1 MLDLNRAY
9 HQILLAESSKPLTA
23 FCTECGLY
31 QYRCVSFWIVTGAQV
46 LTRLLNVIIHCHT
59 QMCTTTLRSSC
70 SLQLQFTQHLQH
82 LDEVF
87 TRLCKAGLTAKP
99 SKVAFAVQM
108 VLFWATEYPIQVH
121 RLSRSALGP

>member
-1 MLDLNRAY
+1 MCLILDRY
-9 HQILLAESSKPLTA
+9 WGT
-23 FCTECGLY
+23 
-31 QYRCVSFWIVTGAQV
+31 SFNAPIKHDHS
-46 LTRLLNVIIHCHT
+46 LCHT
-59 QMCTTTLRSSC
+59 QMCITILRSSC

-87 TRLCKAGLTAKP
+87 TRLCKAGLTAEP